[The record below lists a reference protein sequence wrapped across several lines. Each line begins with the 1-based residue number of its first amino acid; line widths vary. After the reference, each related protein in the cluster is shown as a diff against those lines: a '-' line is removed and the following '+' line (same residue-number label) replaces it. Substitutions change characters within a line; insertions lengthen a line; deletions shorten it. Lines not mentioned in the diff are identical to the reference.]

1 MSSDELEADEIE
13 DADEPGIVGDKRG
26 WAVSDSLELVRG
38 IRPPCALPIEVGG
51 KSVSRLLTD
60 MLQGYSLQVVHYV

>member
-26 WAVSDSLELVRG
+26 WAVSDYLELVRG
-38 IRPPCALPIEVGG
+38 MRPP
-51 KSVSRLLTD
+51 
-60 MLQGYSLQVVHYV
+60 